1 MNTGRLV
8 RWGLLAPL
16 AGGLVFEM
24 GCGQMLK
31 QSLYL
36 GTLQFISGQVN
47 TQLVNLSQLGDL
59 ITSMI
64 AGNPIQFGQT

>member
-1 MNTGRLV
+1 MNAQHLW
-8 RWGLLAPL
+8 RWAVVAPL

-24 GCGQMLK
+24 GCGQILK

-47 TQLVNLSQLGDL
+47 TQLTNLVPLGDL
-59 ITSMI
+59 ITSII
-64 AGNPIQFGQT
+64 AGQPIQLGNT